1 MSESGECVAFV
12 ECTDILEGSP
22 ADYWEQELRRLE
34 VSSMGETIIFGR
46 RMFSGSSELSAAS

>member
-1 MSESGECVAFV
+1 M

-22 ADYWEQELRRLE
+22 ADYWEQELQRLE
-34 VSSMGETIIFGR
+34 VSSMGETIIVGR